1 MTENLRQWYLFY
13 RKNRDLMLRKIENLE
28 EKENI
33 IIINNKDGTKEI
45 CIVEEISSSYSQIL
59 KKYNKT
65 DRLFIITLNKKSNI
79 ELMIKEWDDII
90 EYSGLTMMFVNPN
103 ITNDNKW
110 ILKPAVH
117 NKITER
123 EVLKTGI
130 YSLSENIELC

>member
-1 MTENLRQWYLFY
+1 
-13 RKNRDLMLRKIENLE
+13 MLRKIENLE